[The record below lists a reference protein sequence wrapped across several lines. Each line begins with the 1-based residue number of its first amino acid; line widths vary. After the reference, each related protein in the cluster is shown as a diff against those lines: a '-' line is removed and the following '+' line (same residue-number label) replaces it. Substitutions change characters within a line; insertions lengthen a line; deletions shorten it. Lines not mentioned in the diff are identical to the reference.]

1 MNNGIWQQNHDQCW
15 MHMNIS
21 FRHAKSKVWPSVGK
35 SSAIVCW
42 TRGFHW
48 HNTPSME
55 IHTLLRWLS
64 RCRVTNYINHPPEIC
79 EDVFVMMQLLATMA
93 TANSFYSNAL
103 LQTQFHVLL
112 LCRGEICLEQ
122 FLQLRL
128 NKNHVQFLPPA
139 ALETTHTCSRR
150 SRQSIHFLFRDLN
163 NIENNK

>member
-1 MNNGIWQQNHDQCW
+1 MVFDNKNMISVECTWIFLSGTVNQKCDQVLV
-15 MHMNIS
+15 NLQLLY
-21 FRHAKSKVWPSVGK
+21 AELE
-35 SSAIVCW
+35 
-42 TRGFHW
+42 GFTDTILPAW
-48 HNTPSME
+48 RY
-55 IHTLLRWLS
+55 IHCCRWLS

-103 LQTQFHVLL
+103 FQTQFHVLL

-128 NKNHVQFLPPA
+128 NKTHVQFLPPA
-139 ALETTHTCSRR
+139 ALETTHTCSRS